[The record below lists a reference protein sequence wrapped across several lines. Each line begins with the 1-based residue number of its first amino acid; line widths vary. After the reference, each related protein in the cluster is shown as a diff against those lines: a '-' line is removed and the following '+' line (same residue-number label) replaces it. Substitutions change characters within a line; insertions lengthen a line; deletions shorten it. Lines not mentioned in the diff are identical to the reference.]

1 MERINKVYT
10 PAFAREMLNKIQTGV
25 INEQEAVELRRK
37 LIDTIEQKYTAF
49 MMGYG
54 GGIIQ
59 PERRFINHVWNSMNT
74 LKLEYTDLNIFAAA
88 CALSTVLLRKYSGMQ
103 GFPMVPDVSHYNTDS
118 GIADLMNKI
127 VAFYNGDDY

>member
-1 MERINKVYT
+1 MYT

-37 LIDTIEQKYTAF
+37 LIDTIEQKYTSL
-49 MMGYG
+49 MGYG

-59 PERRFINHVWNSMNT
+59 SERQFINHVWNSMNT

-88 CALSTVLLRKYSGMQ
+88 CALSSVLLRKYSGMQ
-103 GFPMVPDVSHYNTDS
+103 GFPMVPDVSHYNTDA
-118 GIADLMNKI
+118 GIANLMNKI
-127 VAFYNGDDY
+127 VAFYNGDDF

>member
-1 MERINKVYT
+1 MYT

-37 LIDTIEQKYTAF
+37 LIGTIEQKYTSF
-49 MMGYG
+49 RMECG

-59 PERRFINHVWNSMNT
+59 SERQFINHVWNSMNT

-88 CALSTVLLRKYSGMQ
+88 CALSSVLLRKYSGMQ
-103 GFPMVPDVSHYNTDS
+103 GFPMVPDVSQYNTDT

-127 VAFYNGDDY
+127 VAFYNEDDY

>member
-1 MERINKVYT
+1 MYT

-37 LIDTIEQKYTAF
+37 LIDTIEQKYTSL
-49 MMGYG
+49 MGYG

-59 PERRFINHVWNSMNT
+59 SERQFINHVWNSMNT

-88 CALSTVLLRKYSGMQ
+88 CALSSVLLRKYSGMQ
-103 GFPMVPDVSHYNTDS
+103 GFPMAPDVSQYNKDT

-127 VAFYNGDDY
+127 VAFYNGDDF